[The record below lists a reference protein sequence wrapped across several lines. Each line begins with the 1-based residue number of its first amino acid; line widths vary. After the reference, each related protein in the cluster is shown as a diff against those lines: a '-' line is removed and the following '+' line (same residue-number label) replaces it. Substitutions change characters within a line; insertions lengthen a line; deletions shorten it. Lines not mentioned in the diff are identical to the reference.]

1 MIMYQI
7 PTKKWN
13 CEIRDTK
20 GEKKIP
26 SFPLTDMAILWEKKK
41 KNLGTGVTHKENRR
55 KKEKKKK
62 NGWKLYRTSK
72 NPTRLPDRIPQ
83 EREGGKM
90 QSFPE
95 QETGEAARNEAE
107 PNTRYPRQRHHQP
120 VDRPDS
126 GKEDPHISIRL
137 ATYTSA
143 RATATSGA
151 RAGELM
157 IGEVEPAELER
168 IRGEKQLRA
177 SIRRRG
183 GWDRKGR
190 LRILDFSGRG
200 GRWMTAR
207 GFNGFRSVGRGGWR

>member
-1 MIMYQI
+1 MEIIPNVQESYQI
-7 PTKKWN
+7 TRPNPARKRRGGRCNLSRNKKQRRRR
-13 CEIRDTK
+13 EMR
-20 GEKKIP
+20 P
-26 SFPLTDMAILWEKKK
+26 
-41 KNLGTGVTHKENRR
+41 NR
-55 KKEKKKK
+55 
-62 NGWKLYRTSK
+62 N
-72 NPTRLPDRIPQ
+72 
-83 EREGGKM
+83 
-90 QSFPE
+90 
-95 QETGEAARNEAE
+95 